1 MTTSVALPHGA
12 HGTASQSTM
21 IEGSRVAAEVYAA
34 ILVAQQVPRDLVAV
48 QEEMEQLCR
57 LPAMARKAIYKL
69 PKGGKQVTGPTIHL
83 MKELARIWGNT
94 QWGMAELSRTLGKSE
109 LLAYA
114 WDAQKNSRSSRI
126 VVVEHKR
133 DKSDTGP
140 EDLTDMGSIMT
151 NNTSIASRHLR
162 ETIATIL
169 PLWFVDRAVEL
180 CHQTLTGGGI
190 VPMPQ
195 KIRNAVGKYEELG
208 VRKNQLVARLGGR
221 PTNEWD
227 ALDLAELLETFSR
240 IRDGLSTVDDE
251 FPTPAS
257 VVPPAQMTS
266 VAPTDASSPGAG
278 ERRDRP
284 VELPGD
290 ATTRLQMM
298 FDLFLTA
305 GIGTTPSERTKRLRV
320 ITQILK
326 LPTMVDTVNALTT
339 EQIGEVVTFM
349 EHHRVNGDL
358 RDTLEIFDEAA
369 IVDQDM
375 KTRGWDSVKGDRD
388 PSSD

>member
-1 MTTSVALPHGA
+1 MTTSVVLPHGA
-12 HGTASQSTM
+12 HGAATQSTM
-21 IEGSRVAAEVYAA
+21 IEGNRVAAEVYAA

-57 LPAMARKAIYKL
+57 MPAMAKKAIYKL

-94 QWGMAELSRTLGKSE
+94 QWGMAELSRTAGKSE

-140 EDLTDMGSIMT
+140 EDITDMGSIMT

-180 CHQTLTGGGI
+180 CHQTLTGGGS

-195 KIRNAVGKYEELG
+195 KIRNAVAKFEELG
-208 VRKNQLVARLGGR
+208 VRKDRLIAKLHGR

-227 ALDLAELLETFSR
+227 ALDLAELLEAYSR
-240 IRDGLSTVDDE
+240 IRDGSATIDQE
-251 FPTPAS
+251 FPTP
-257 VVPPAQMTS
+257 VLV
-266 VAPTDASSPGAG
+266 VAPGQLISTTD
-278 ERRDRP
+278 
-284 VELPGD
+284 D
-290 ATTRLQMM
+290 ATQPADATPSDVHDLENLPTDRTALLQAMY
-298 FDLFLTA
+298 DLFLAA
-305 GIGTTPSERTKRLRV
+305 GIGTEGTQRAKRLRI
-320 ITQILK
+320 ITRVLTLPAPLK
-326 LPTMVDTVNALTT
+326 AVTDLTD
-339 EQIGEVVTFM
+339 EQAGQVVTFM
-349 EHHRVNGDL
+349 L
-358 RDTLEIFDEAA
+358 RQRAAGELTATLEEMA
-369 IVDQDM
+369 QD
-375 KTRGWDSVKGDRD
+375 
-388 PSSD
+388 

>member
-1 MTTSVALPHGA
+1 
-12 HGTASQSTM
+12 M
-21 IEGSRVAAEVYAA
+21 IEGNRVAAEVYAA

-57 LPAMARKAIYKL
+57 LPAMARKAIYKV
-69 PKGGKQVTGPTIHL
+69 PKGGKQITGPTIHL

-94 QWGMAELSRTLGKSE
+94 QWGMAELSRTPGKSE

-133 DKSDTGP
+133 DKSETGP

-180 CHQTLTGGGI
+180 CHQTLTGGGT

-195 KIRNAVGKYEELG
+195 KIRNAVGKWEELG
-208 VRKNQLVARLGGR
+208 VRKERLVARLGGR

-227 ALDLAELLETFSR
+227 ALDLAELLEAYSQ
-240 IRDGLSTVDDE
+240 IRDGASTIDEE
-251 FPTPAS
+251 FPATVAAVGPVQISS
-257 VVPPAQMTS
+257 VEPPAGENEVVDS
-266 VAPTDASSPGAG
+266 ADLAPIPDDPT
-278 ERRDRP
+278 ER
-284 VELPGD
+284 V
-290 ATTRLQMM
+290 QMM
-298 FDLFLTA
+298 YDLFLAA
-305 GIGTTPSERTKRLRV
+305 GIGTEGKQREKRLR
-320 ITQILK
+320 ILTRALD
-326 LPTMVDTVNALTT
+326 LPEPLKAVTDLTSDQVGYMVSLMR
-339 EQIGEVVTFM
+339 Q
-349 EHHRVNGDL
+349 HRLVGDL
-358 RDTLEIFDEAA
+358 MVTLEELAQEPPSAPEGAA
-369 IVDQDM
+369 
-375 KTRGWDSVKGDRD
+375 GD
-388 PSSD
+388 